1 MTQTA
6 QLLPRASREFP
17 LGLHIIDAGITDG
30 GTLDAGITDGGTLD
44 DSRGRAGHANAA
56 VWAPGIASMD
66 VHWRRADGVWTSDT
80 LVGLDGG
87 VHHGVVGPVHPGA
100 LYAFWPTGEELP
112 GAPGTAQ
119 LLLDPYARAV
129 ETITTDTGVAAPGP
143 DVYYSVVLEHTFDWG
158 TSERPGTAWR
168 DTVIYEAHVKGLT
181 KLHPGVPEELR
192 GTYAGLGHPAMT
204 GYLRHLGVT
213 AVELLPVQFHIDEPH
228 LAPLGLSNYWGYN
241 TLGFFAAHTDYATAA
256 ARAAGPAAVL
266 DEFKGMVRSL
276 HEAGLEV
283 ILDVV
288 YNHTA
293 EGEQGGPALCWRG
306 LGDLDYYRH
315 DGDRYL
321 DTTGCGNSLDFS
333 QPHVMEFALD
343 SLLYWVEECGIDG
356 FRFDLAVTLAR
367 DEHNAFSPRHPFLV
381 AAKAS
386 KALRGTKLI
395 TEPWDIGHDGW
406 QTGRFPVGWADWN
419 DNFRDTVRDFW
430 LRDLAE
436 IADGGP
442 GSSPGRLAGCLAGS
456 SDAFAASGRSALGS
470 INLITAHDGFTLADL
485 TAYEHKHNEANGE
498 QNRDGHDHNHSF
510 NHGVE
515 GPTQDPAI
523 LAARERSARNL
534 LASLLVSLGVPMLT
548 AGDEFGR
555 TQGGNNNAYCQ
566 DNEIAWV
573 QWPDDDVSRRMLAAT
588 RALLSIRREF
598 LSRQPSSFPSRADQS
613 TLLWFS
619 GAGLPMTAHEWE
631 DPRTRT
637 VQFLL
642 GSTGGTVSGLVVV
655 NGSLREA
662 QITLPSAPQGQDAA
676 QPRWFSAVFDSADP
690 ESDLLAGARLLSGD
704 PDTLA
709 PDSLRIYR
717 C

>member
-1 MTQTA
+1 MTQQA
-6 QLLPRASREFP
+6 QLLPRASRDFP
-17 LGLHIIDAGITDG
+17 LGLHGIGSGGDA
-30 GTLDAGITDGGTLD
+30 
-44 DSRGRAGHANAA
+44 HANAA
-56 VWAPGIASMD
+56 VRAPGIASMD
-66 VHWRRADGVWTSDT
+66 VHWRRSDGTWASDT

-87 VHHGVVGPVHPGA
+87 VHHGVVGPVEAGA
-100 LYAFWPTGEELP
+100 LYAFWPTGQELP
-112 GAPGTAQ
+112 GAHGEAQ

-129 ETITTDTGVAAPGP
+129 ETVLVDRGTDEQAAP
-143 DVYYSVVLEHTFDWG
+143 VYYSVFLEHTFDWG

-181 KLHPGVPEELR
+181 KLHPGVPQELR

-204 GYLRHLGVT
+204 GYLRELGVT

-228 LAPLGLSNYWGYN
+228 LEPLGLSNYWGYN
-241 TLGFFAAHTDYATAA
+241 TLGFFAAHSAYATEA

-266 DEFKGMVRSL
+266 DEFKTMVRVL
-276 HEAGLEV
+276 HDAGLEV

-293 EGEQGGPALCWRG
+293 EGEQHRPALCWRG

-315 DGDRYL
+315 DDAGRYV

-343 SLLYWVEECGIDG
+343 SLRYWVEECRIDG

-367 DEHNAFSPRHPFLV
+367 DERGAFSARHPFLV

-419 DNFRDTVRDFW
+419 DGFRDTVRDFW
-430 LRDLAE
+430 LSDVAA
-436 IADGGP
+436 IAGGGS
-442 GSSPGRLAGCLAGS
+442 GSSTGRLAGCLSGS
-456 SDAFAASGRSALGS
+456 SDAFAASGRSPLAS
-470 INLITAHDGFTLADL
+470 VNLVTAHDGFTLADL
-485 TAYEHKHNEANGE
+485 TAYERKHNEANGE
-498 QNRDGHDHNHSF
+498 DNRDGHSHNHSY

-515 GPTQDPAI
+515 GPTEDDAV

-534 LASLLVSLGVPMLT
+534 LASLFVSLGVPMLT

-555 TQGGNNNAYCQ
+555 SQGGNNNAYCQ
-566 DNEIAWV
+566 DNELAWV
-573 QWPDDDVSRRMLAAT
+573 HWPDDAASRRMLAST
-588 RALLSIRREF
+588 RTLLRLRRDF
-598 LSRQPSSFPSRADQS
+598 LSRQPASFPSRADRS

-619 GAGLPMTAHEWE
+619 GAGVPMTAREWE
-631 DPRTRT
+631 DPQTRT

-642 GSTGGTVSGLVVV
+642 GSAGGSIAGLVVV
-655 NGSLREA
+655 NGSPHEA
-662 QITLPSAPQGQDAA
+662 HIRLPPAPSVLGRDVD
-676 QPRWFSAVFDSADP
+676 RRGWFGAVFDSAAPGSPDDP
-690 ESDLLAGARLLSGD
+690 PAARLRPGD
-704 PDTLA
+704 ADVLA